1 MTEPEHDPGTDHPPA
16 QPEGSD
22 PFAGED
28 APGFFAE
35 FWDFLKTSKKWW
47 MLPILLVFLVLGLL
61 IVLTQTAAA
70 PFIYTLF

>member
-1 MTEPEHDPGTDHPPA
+1 MTARDHDPDPRPPVRDDDPFEGEHDI
-16 QPEGSD
+16 
-22 PFAGED
+22 
-28 APGFFAE
+28 GFFTE

-47 MLPILLVFLVLGLL
+47 MLPILLVFLLLGLL